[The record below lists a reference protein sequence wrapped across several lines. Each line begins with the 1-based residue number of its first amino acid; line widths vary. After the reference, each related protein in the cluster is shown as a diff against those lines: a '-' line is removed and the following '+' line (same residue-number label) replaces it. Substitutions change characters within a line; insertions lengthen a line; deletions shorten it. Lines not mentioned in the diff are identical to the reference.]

1 MVARRMIMLGGWTDI
16 YQKAKAAGFD
26 LTLVQMKSDIKPKDI
41 EIVDQLISSE
51 LSDKLVLD
59 LVEAIHVKQP
69 FDVSLSF
76 SELGLLNAALI
87 SDRLGIA
94 GNPLEPVLLTRDK
107 VRMRENM
114 LANGVPSIPHAVVKH
129 PADAIRFAADH
140 GWPIIVKP
148 ANGVGSRQ
156 IHKLFA
162 PDDAYPAF
170 AAIEGDASTASV
182 IKHDFPD
189 VRLIAE
195 KFIEG
200 VEVSVEAITWEG
212 RHTVL
217 GVTDKITTGHPRF
230 VETGHTMPSALPAD
244 TIAQINALVVR
255 FLDAIGHRYGPSHTE
270 VIVSE
275 AGPIIVESHTRTG
288 GDRIFE
294 MVELAFGVDMFSAT
308 LQGFAG
314 AFPSV
319 ERVRHGGAAIRYLM
333 VDEGRILAIDGLEEA
348 AQLPGVVRCDITLKV
363 GDRAKAFIDS
373 NVRYGYVLAT
383 GETAQQAA
391 ENADRALAHIR
402 ITLGPHDA

>member
-1 MVARRMIMLGGWTDI
+1 MVTRRMIMLGGWADI

-26 LTLVQMKSDIKPKDI
+26 LTLVQLKSDIKSKDI

-59 LVEAIHVKQP
+59 LVETIHMKHP

-76 SELGLLNAALI
+76 SELGLLNAALVA
-87 SDRLGIA
+87 DRLGIE
-94 GNPLEPVLLTRDK
+94 GNPLKPVLLTRDK
-107 VRMRENM
+107 VKMRENM
-114 LANGVPSIPHAVVKH
+114 QAGGVPSIPHAAVRNA
-129 PADAIRFAADH
+129 ADAIRFGNDY

-162 PDDAYPAF
+162 PADAYPAF
-170 AAIEGDASTASV
+170 AAIDGDASTAGV

-189 VRLIAE
+189 MRIIAE

-200 VEVSVEAITWEG
+200 AEVSVEAITWEG

-217 GVTDKITTGHPRF
+217 GVTDKITTGYPRF
-230 VETGHTMPSALPAD
+230 VESGHTMPSVLPAE
-244 TIAQINALVVR
+244 TVAQINALVVR
-255 FLDAIGHRYGPSHTE
+255 FLDSIEHRYGPSHTE
-270 VIVSE
+270 VIVSDD
-275 AGPIIVESHTRTG
+275 GPIIVESHTRTG

-294 MVELAFGVDMFSAT
+294 MVELAYGVDMFGAT

-314 AFPSV
+314 AFPDI
-319 ERVRHGGAAIRYLM
+319 EPVRRGGAAIRYLT
-333 VDEGRILAIDGLEEA
+333 VDEGRVLAIDGLDEA
-348 AQLPGVVRCDITLKV
+348 ARLPGVVRCDITLKV

-391 ENADRALAHIR
+391 ANAERALAQIR
-402 ITLGPHDA
+402 ITLASHDA